1 MSTLSGWAAP
11 SSGSSAIGPPLAESF
26 YARDVLVVARELLG
40 CLLQVGDTLGRIVET
55 EAYHQREPACHGHN
69 GRTPRCRSLFGPPGT
84 AYVYR
89 AYGIHRCFN
98 VVCEDEGVGA
108 AVLVRAVEPLAG
120 IAAMRKRR
128 GVERLE
134 DLCSG
139 PGKLCQAFAIELE
152 HDGTSLVDGPIRLF
166 ALEGGRP
173 RASAI
178 VAAPRIGISR
188 AVDLPWRFCLAE
200 SRFLSRPR
208 PTPPQ
213 VAGTRD

>member
-1 MSTLSGWAAP
+1 MSSLSGSTAP
-11 SSGSSAIGPPLAESF
+11 SSGTIAVGPPLAASF

-69 GRTPRCRSLFGPPGT
+69 GRTQRCRSLFGPPGI

-120 IAAMRKRR
+120 LDAMRERR

-139 PGKLCQAFAIELE
+139 PGKLCQAFAIELA

-166 ALEGGRP
+166 AAPGRRP
-173 RASAI
+173 RPSTI
-178 VAAPRIGISR
+178 VAGPRIGISR
-188 AVDLPWRFCLAE
+188 AVDLPWRFCLAD
-200 SRFLSRPR
+200 SPFLSRPR
-208 PTPPQ
+208 PPRPQ
-213 VAGTRD
+213 VAGTGN